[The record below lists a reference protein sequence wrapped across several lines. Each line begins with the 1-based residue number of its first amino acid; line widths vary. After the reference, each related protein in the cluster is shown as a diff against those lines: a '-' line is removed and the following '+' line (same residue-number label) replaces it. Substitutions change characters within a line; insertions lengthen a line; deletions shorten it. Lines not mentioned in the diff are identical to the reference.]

1 MRHNQKLVDRSLT
14 KIQKAIETEYPNI
27 KGLSYRSQLP
37 EYIEA
42 RDIFYYIA
50 DKAGFTRTQIG
61 NSVGKSQSNVTNNLK
76 KIYGRKTV
84 GDNVI
89 PKLSERIITDYEL
102 SNLLKEEDRKD
113 MLSSVDKELANVTE
127 ELAKVTEQLS
137 VMRDRYENLLLNNFR
152 TDLRPV
158 LEEMV
163 DLPEDIVED
172 TLAYV
177 KARKVVFKSNQDRI
191 KIYET
196 YNTDIRGYIE

>member
-1 MRHNQKLVDRSLT
+1 MRRHNKELVDRSLT
-14 KIQKAIETEYPNI
+14 KIQKAIEAEYSNI
-27 KGLSYRSQLP
+27 KSLSYRSQLP

-61 NSVGKSQSNVTNNLK
+61 SFIGKSHSNVTNNLK
-76 KIYGRKTV
+76 KIYGRMTI
-84 GDNVI
+84 GDRLI
-89 PKLSERIITDYEL
+89 PMLSDKIIICHKLYP
-102 SNLLKEEDRKD
+102 NLLKEESQQDI
-113 MLSSVDKELANVTE
+113 LSLVKNELTDVN
-127 ELAKVTEQLS
+127 EQLADVKS
-137 VMRDRYENLLLNNFR
+137 KYESLLLNINR
-152 TDLRPV
+152 ADLRAL

-163 DLPEDIVED
+163 DLPDDIVKD

-177 KARKVVFKSNQDRI
+177 KARKVVFKGNQDKI